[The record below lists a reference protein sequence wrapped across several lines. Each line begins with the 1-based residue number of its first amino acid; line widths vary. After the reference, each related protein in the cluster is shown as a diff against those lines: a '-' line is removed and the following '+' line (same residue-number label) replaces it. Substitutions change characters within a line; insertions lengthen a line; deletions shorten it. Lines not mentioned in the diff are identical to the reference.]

1 MSGVMTK
8 FYSTLASAERL
19 IELEKLCEEPA
30 VDFYEPDRDF
40 EYIEFKNVSFKYD
53 RETVLE
59 DINLRINR
67 GELVLV
73 SGISGIGKST
83 LLKLLLG
90 VLHPGEGEINLKINS
105 GKTVK
110 IDSGTRGMFAYVPQ
124 GNLMLSGTI
133 RENLM
138 LVNENAAPEELERA
152 IGISCAIDFIET
164 LPDGLDTIIG
174 ERGQGLSE
182 GQIQRLA
189 IARAVLSGAPILLL
203 DEATSA
209 LDEETEKRVLNNI
222 MALNDVTCLLISH
235 KNAARGICGREY
247 CIENRRIRESESA
260 KNENL

>member
-1 MSGVMTK
+1 M
-8 FYSTLASAERL
+8 
-19 IELEKLCEEPA
+19 
-30 VDFYEPDRDF
+30 
-40 EYIEFKNVSFKYD
+40 
-53 RETVLE
+53 
-59 DINLRINR
+59 
-67 GELVLV
+67 LV

-124 GNLMLSGTI
+124 GNLLLSGTI

-222 MALNDVTCLLISH
+222 MALNDVTCYLS
-235 KNAARGICGREY
+235 
-247 CIENRRIRESESA
+247 RIRTRRAGCGGSTV
-260 KNENL
+260 

>member
-1 MSGVMTK
+1 M
-8 FYSTLASAERL
+8 
-19 IELEKLCEEPA
+19 
-30 VDFYEPDRDF
+30 
-40 EYIEFKNVSFKYD
+40 
-53 RETVLE
+53 
-59 DINLRINR
+59 
-67 GELVLV
+67 
-73 SGISGIGKST
+73 
-83 LLKLLLG
+83 LG
-90 VLHPGEGEINLKINS
+90 
-105 GKTVK
+105 
-110 IDSGTRGMFAYVPQ
+110 D
-124 GNLMLSGTI
+124 
-133 RENLM
+133 
-138 LVNENAAPEELERA
+138 AAPEELERA
-152 IGISCAIDFIET
+152 IRISCAIDFIET

-247 CIENRRIRESESA
+247 CIENSRIRESESA